1 MSRRGARSRPAP
13 PRPASPLRVMI
24 VDDHPVVRAGIT
36 QVIEDEKEMTVCCE
50 ASEPAGAL
58 RRARAEAPDLAIV
71 DLSLGDK
78 GSGLELVRALAESS
92 PKVPVLVLSMHDERL
107 YAERALRAGARG
119 YIMKH
124 EARTALVEAIRRVA
138 AGRTY
143 LSPSM
148 SDRILETVA
157 GLRPGQAGQTPLE
170 RLTDREREVYELIGR
185 GLGTRQIAESL
196 HLSVKTIESHQAHIK
211 QKLGLRGSSELI
223 RSAATWVDR

>member
-1 MSRRGARSRPAP
+1 
-13 PRPASPLRVMI
+13 MI